1 MKLPTM
7 FKFAF
12 VVVSILIILLVILLP
27 SRINTSRE
35 ERIDIIKQ
43 NTEIIESIS
52 EVAKT
57 QYVVS
62 DLLVRVAHYAE
73 NHKKGEHMC
82 PECSGSELEFEEL
95 EIEEVEEVE
104 ETHKQVMLDLSEIE
118 KSIDSLRFGNLNQ
131 ISKLETMLKRQKNK
145 LTGSK

>member
-1 MKLPTM
+1 M

-27 SRINTSRE
+27 NRINTSRE

-95 EIEEVEEVE
+95 EIEELEIEEVEEVE